1 MQASELVLD
10 IDQVKPISV
19 DPPISVVGGAMA
31 EVLRLVDPVD
41 PAEVGVK
48 IADSVDPI
56 SSKRQMN

>member
-1 MQASELVLD
+1 MQASELVLA

-19 DPPISVVGGAMA
+19 GPPISVVGGAMT

-41 PAEVGVK
+41 PAEAGVK

-56 SSKRQMN
+56 SRKGQMN